1 MAHEPTEDVPYEVSD
16 FATPDKE
23 TPKGADPDQPNK
35 TVLKQVS
42 KELEYDIAANK
53 SFDVIHL
60 PANATPEQ
68 KIAAFDD
75 MAIHKG
81 LAMHLEKY
89 KVMIDNKLK
98 ELA

>member
-1 MAHEPTEDVPYEVSD
+1 MAEPTEDIPYEVDD
-16 FATPDKE
+16 FATPDE
-23 TPKGADPDQPNK
+23 EPRGADPDQPHK
-35 TVLKQVS
+35 SVLVEIS
-42 KELEYDIAANK
+42 KELARDIASNN
-53 SFDVIHL
+53 SFDVINL

-81 LAMHLEKY
+81 LTLHLKKY
-89 KVMIDNKLK
+89 KVMIDNKIK